1 MSRMR
6 LAIVMALAVLG
17 AGCATTSQQAVAGG
31 KMCCKK
37 GEQLGMFLDNC
48 LCEYGPCPNEPEQQT
63 SEPPTKF
70 LVHYRVNHPC
80 LQVSS
85 RAEVDRAIAFMR
97 KHPEQHAVI
106 TGHTDGRGERARQEW
121 LSERRA
127 KVVARYM
134 IREGIGAD
142 RLEVRGVG
150 DSQPLATNETESG
163 RAQNRRVEI
172 ISLP

>member
-1 MSRMR
+1 MTRMR
-6 LAIVMALAVLG
+6 LAIGLALMVLS
-17 AGCATTSQQAVAGG
+17 AGCATTSQQAVSTT

-37 GEQLGMFLDNC
+37 GEPLGLFIDNC
-48 LCEYGPCPNEPEQQT
+48 LCEYGPCPVEPEVAQA
-63 SEPPTKF
+63 EPTKF

-85 RAEVDRAIAFMR
+85 RAEVDRAIAFLR
-97 KHPEQHAVI
+97 KNPGQHAVI

-134 IREGIGAD
+134 IREGISAD

-150 DSQPLATNETESG
+150 DSQPIASNDSETA

-172 ISLP
+172 ICR

>member
-6 LAIVMALAVLG
+6 LAIILTLAVLG
-17 AGCATTSQQAVAGG
+17 AGCATTSHQAVATG

-37 GEQLGMFLDNC
+37 GEQLGLFLDNC
-48 LCEYGPCPNEPEQQT
+48 LCEYGPCPDEPET
-63 SEPPTKF
+63 VAEAPTKF

-85 RAEVDRAIAFMR
+85 RAEVDRAIAFLR
-97 KHPEQHAVI
+97 KNPDHRAVI

-134 IREGIGAD
+134 IRKGISAD
-142 RLEVRGVG
+142 RLEVRGIG
-150 DSQPLATNETESG
+150 DSQPLATNDTETG

-172 ISLP
+172 NCSK

>member
-6 LAIVMALAVLG
+6 LAIVVALAVLG
-17 AGCATTSQQAVAGG
+17 AGCSTAVQHAKAPTG
-31 KMCCKK
+31 KMCCRK
-37 GEQLGMFLDNC
+37 GEQLGLFLDNC
-48 LCEYGPCPNEPEQQT
+48 FCEYGPCPEEPE
-63 SEPPTKF
+63 PVAVHPTKF

-80 LQVSS
+80 LQVTS
-85 RAEVDRAIAFMR
+85 RAEVDRAIDYLR
-97 KHPEQHAVI
+97 KHPDEHAVI
-106 TGHTDGRGERARQEW
+106 TGHTDGRGERARQDW

-134 IREGIGAD
+134 IRKGINAD

-150 DSQPLATNETESG
+150 DKQPIATNETETG

-172 ISLP
+172 ICLH